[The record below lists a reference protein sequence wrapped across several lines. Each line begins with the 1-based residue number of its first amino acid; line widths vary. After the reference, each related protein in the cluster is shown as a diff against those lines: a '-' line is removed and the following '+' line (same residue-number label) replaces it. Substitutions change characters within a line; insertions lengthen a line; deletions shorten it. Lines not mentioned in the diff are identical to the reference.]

1 MDKRSSLLRK
11 FVTYGQKIKSF
22 ITLTPGRREAK
33 RNPDEEADGREE
45 VDVGDVFAVVLGRL
59 WTTYKTFLHP

>member
-1 MDKRSSLLRK
+1 VDKRSSLLRK
-11 FVTYGQKIKSF
+11 FVNYGQKSF

-59 WTTYKTFLHP
+59 WTTYKTFLDL